1 MQAVDISDI
10 HLYFEAVGHCQFTK
24 GIKEVEEKRSTN
36 MEQVLSYFEMELF
49 GESLMKV
56 IT

>member
-1 MQAVDISDI
+1 MQAVDIPDI
-10 HLYFEAVGHCQFTK
+10 HLYFEAVRHCQFTK
-24 GIKEVEEKRSTN
+24 GIKEVEESSTS

-49 GESLMKV
+49 SESLLKV

>member
-10 HLYFEAVGHCQFTK
+10 HLYFEAVGRCQFTK
-24 GIKEVEEKRSTN
+24 GIKEVKEKRSTN
-36 MEQVLSYFEMELF
+36 MEQVLSCFEMELF

>member
-1 MQAVDISDI
+1 MQAVDIPDI

-36 MEQVLSYFEMELF
+36 TEQVLNYFEMELF